1 MAVAV
6 VERYKQEPMY
16 GLSSGTHKSC
26 CCREV
31 AVVELEVEVINE
43 WRFDCINNR
52 VFVTCDSES
61 ARKLR
66 KSGPS

>member
-1 MAVAV
+1 M
-6 VERYKQEPMY
+6 
-16 GLSSGTHKSC
+16 
-26 CCREV
+26 
-31 AVVELEVEVINE
+31 ELEVEVINE